1 MQQEEVGC
9 IFSHCLGTDGFLRST
24 AKLCKQL
31 LSQDRNSLSLWC
43 TYARVLRSQRKVEEA
58 RQIYRLCCSSFDPQ
72 VQLASDIEY
81 VFSEWA
87 ELEWLAGH
95 NENLLNI
102 LIASVSSE
110 FQIPDGVCACPLAIE
125 VILMDNACKS
135 LGKPSPAM
143 YLKAK
148 QVNI

>member
-9 IFSHCLGTDGFLRST
+9 ISFHGLSADESLRST

-31 LSQDRNSLSLWC
+31 LSQDRNNLSLWC
-43 TYARVLRSQRKVEEA
+43 TYARILRSQRKAEEA

-72 VQLASDIEY
+72 AQLASDIEY

-87 ELEWLAGH
+87 EMEWLAGH
-95 NENLLNI
+95 NENLVNI
-102 LIASVSSE
+102 LIASVSSG
-110 FQIPDGVCACPLAIE
+110 FWIPEGLYACSLTIRCHIDGCYFNP
-125 VILMDNACKS
+125 

-148 QVNI
+148 QVSI